1 MILSRW
7 STSDSWY
14 LLITNTLSADLTRV
28 SLLTTAYNRQ
38 TDHVNPSTVAV
49 GRVHIMHATS
59 LAILK
64 WHRAPRGLAATA
76 KHNAGE
82 EVRPWALCGQSY
94 NFDQLHQPRDLLT
107 VTSAAVLIRPS
118 DFEWT
123 LFQKIV
129 NCRILYKSL
138 YLCGCAFSAVPS
150 VLWRCWLG
158 GRKGIRPVKNW
169 VVGWWR
175 GSLWSD
181 VQTCIWPSWCHCH
194 SLSLAS
200 VKSRLVL
207 PFWYRLTWVVP
218 EKGPLHVCACVC
230 TYWAITDMSMP
241 FQRVTS

>member
-1 MILSRW
+1 MSPRHIDRRTCYQLSSRKLDAHSVIKWTVVGQQSWQCLRAPTLDRCNLSQRSSSSVYSMILSRG
-7 STSDSWY
+7 STISDSWY

-82 EVRPWALCGQSY
+82 QVRPWALCGQSY

-123 LFQKIV
+123 LFK
-129 NCRILYKSL
+129 
-138 YLCGCAFSAVPS
+138 
-150 VLWRCWLG
+150 
-158 GRKGIRPVKNW
+158 KN
-169 VVGWWR
+169 
-175 GSLWSD
+175 SQL
-181 VQTCIWPSWCHCH
+181 
-194 SLSLAS
+194 
-200 VKSRLVL
+200 
-207 PFWYRLTWVVP
+207 
-218 EKGPLHVCACVC
+218 
-230 TYWAITDMSMP
+230 
-241 FQRVTS
+241 